1 VLSTVSALL
10 ARRCSASRRVR
21 HWAGVIPTAA
31 LVLAGSAAGLAGS
44 APAAAAAAPPGP
56 VVGPAC
62 PNVMMIAARGSGEQ
76 PQPGSKYGTWSNPAA
91 YTVLDPSYG
100 AYYGVGHFNYA
111 VYTGL
116 ANPGSS
122 LRFALNPARYPA
134 DPGPEAFTN
143 LTKFQASA
151 ADGAYSIVTEI
162 NRARAACGDQLR
174 FVLAGYSQGAWS
186 VHIALYAL
194 DAATLNSISAV
205 VLFGDPEFQPGQV
218 IDRGSQNG
226 LGNSGV
232 ATAIDVS
239 HRNVPASIRA
249 RTASYCLPRDP
260 ICQGVSPVNGL
271 TAGAAYLGYCQL
283 VNWAEGKCPHT
294 SYFTSGRTSDAAA
307 FARALL
313 PPPPP
318 PTGPGSGPPP
328 VTYRY
333 YVYHTCANG
342 HCGLN
347 IRTGPGYTHYAVT
360 RVLSD
365 GTAVDIVCQT
375 RGESVSGADGSSSNV
390 WDRLAQGDYAAD
402 FYIDTPGM
410 TGSFSPPIP
419 QC

>member
-1 VLSTVSALL
+1 MLSTVSALL
-10 ARRCSASRRVR
+10 ARGCRAPRRAR
-21 HWAGVIPTAA
+21 RRTGVIQAA
-31 LVLAGSAAGLAGS
+31 VLVLAGSAAGLAGS
-44 APAAAAAAPPGP
+44 VPAAAAAAPPGP

-76 PQPGSKYGTWSNPAA
+76 PQPGGKYGTWSNPAA
-91 YTVLDPSYG
+91 YTVLDPAHQ

-116 ANPGSS
+116 ANASTS

-134 DPGPEAFTN
+134 DPAPEAVTN
-143 LTKFQASA
+143 YKAYQASA

-162 NRARAACGDQLR
+162 NRARAACGNQLR
-174 FVLAGYSQGAWS
+174 FVMAGYSQGAWS

-226 LGNSGV
+226 LGNSGL
-232 ATAIDVS
+232 ATPFDAS

-249 RTASYCLPRDP
+249 RTASYCLPQDP
-260 ICQGVSPVNGL
+260 VCQGIGL
-271 TAGAAYLGYCQL
+271 GGPGYLKHCL
-283 VNWAEGKCPHT
+283 DVNWAEGKCPHT
-294 SYFTSGRTSDAAA
+294 SYLTSGRTSDAAA

-318 PTGPGSGPPP
+318 TGSGSGPPP

-365 GTAVDIVCQT
+365 GNAVDIVCQT

>member
-1 VLSTVSALL
+1 
-10 ARRCSASRRVR
+10 
-21 HWAGVIPTAA
+21 
-31 LVLAGSAAGLAGS
+31 
-44 APAAAAAAPPGP
+44 

-62 PNVMMIAARGSGEQ
+62 PDVMMIAARGSAEQ
-76 PQPGSKYGTWSNPAA
+76 PQPGGKPNHGTWSDPKA
-91 YTVLDPSYG
+91 YNYPDTF
-100 AYYGVGHFNYA
+100 YGVGHFNYT

-116 ANPGSS
+116 ADPGSR
-122 LRFALNPARYPA
+122 LRFALDPARYPA
-134 DPGPEAFTN
+134 DPAIEALSNFPAY
-143 LTKFQASA
+143 QASA
-151 ADGAYSIVTEI
+151 ADGAYSIVTEV
-162 NRARAACGDQLR
+162 NQVRAACGSQVH

-194 DAATLNSISAV
+194 YAQAATILDKISAV
-205 VLFGDPEFQPGQV
+205 VLFGDPEFRPGQA

-232 ATAIDVS
+232 ATPVDVS
-239 HRNVPASIRA
+239 HRDVPTSSLRA

-260 ICQGVSPVNGL
+260 VCQGIGPASGL
-271 TAGAAYLGYCQL
+271 VPLAAYFASCQL
-283 VNWAEGKCPHT
+283 VSWAEGKCPHT
-294 SYFTSGRTSDAAA
+294 SYFTSGRTSAAAA
-307 FARALL
+307 FVRPLL
-313 PPPPP
+313 PPPPA
-318 PTGPGSGPPP
+318 PTGPSSGPPP
-328 VTYRY
+328 VTYRH

-347 IRTGPGYTHYAVT
+347 IRTGPGYAHYSVT

-365 GTAVDIVCQT
+365 GEPVDIACQT

>member
-1 VLSTVSALL
+1 MLSTVSAFL

-232 ATAIDVS
+232 ATPIDVS

-318 PTGPGSGPPP
+318 PTGPVRVPRRS
-328 VTYRY
+328 
-333 YVYHTCANG
+333 
-342 HCGLN
+342 
-347 IRTGPGYTHYAVT
+347 RTGITFTTPAP
-360 RVLSD
+360 
-365 GTAVDIVCQT
+365 TAI
-375 RGESVSGADGSSSNV
+375 
-390 WDRLAQGDYAAD
+390 AA
-402 FYIDTPGM
+402 
-410 TGSFSPPIP
+410 
-419 QC
+419 